1 MKSLILSLSHSEP
14 TEGEILARSHPLFDG
29 QDALALA
36 KVYRAPSGQ
45 VVPDSELPKIQVLP
59 N

>member
-14 TEGEILARSHPLFDG
+14 TEGEILARSHPLLEG
-29 QDALALA
+29 QEALALA
-36 KVYRAPSGQ
+36 KVYRARNGQ
-45 VVPDSELPKIQVLP
+45 LVPDSELPKIQVLS